1 MILLYWCQL
10 NDLISGEHPQSPQD
24 VLSSL
29 QQAREVQ
36 GDAVQEVPGVD
47 LCSRQT
53 PVRQKAT
60 GIWRT
65 VKAHFEE
72 EGNTVMRFPNGY
84 MLNFF
89 CLFLTPT
96 PHVTFG
102 DTVCDV
108 TYLYYQN

>member
-1 MILLYWCQL
+1 MYSKLDLQEFSSKIEICYDSFISIVVILLYWCQL

-36 GDAVQEVPGVD
+36 GDAVQEVPGVH

-65 VKAHFEE
+65 VKAHLEE
-72 EGNTVMRFPNGY
+72 EGNTIIRFPNGY
-84 MLNFF
+84 M
-89 CLFLTPT
+89 
-96 PHVTFG
+96 
-102 DTVCDV
+102 
-108 TYLYYQN
+108 